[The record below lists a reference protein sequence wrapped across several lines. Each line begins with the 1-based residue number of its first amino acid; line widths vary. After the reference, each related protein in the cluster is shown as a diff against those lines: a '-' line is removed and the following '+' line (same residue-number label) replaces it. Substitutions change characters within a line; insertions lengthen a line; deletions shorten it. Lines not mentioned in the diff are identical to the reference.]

1 MSRQAVLAVLERA
14 ASDTSF
20 LAELADRPTK
30 VLKDYELDLREV
42 AVLVSGD
49 IKALEEWLGKLDER
63 LLKRPK
69 CRLQQL
75 NPELSEEE
83 RQEEIEEAA
92 WDIVAIHGMLK
103 AAEANSKKH
112 S

>member
-14 ASDTSF
+14 
-20 LAELADRPTK
+20 LGDRPTE
-30 VLKDYELDLREV
+30 VLEGYELDLREV